1 MLPEHIEGPASM
13 PQLLGMRRAFST
25 VRLKPANTC
34 GFVRMAQR
42 HFNCVFTA
50 LSRLVQHSSDDFS
63 PTLSAAAHRPKL
75 ASQTI
80 LAFGGGAIAPCPLTI
95 VAAINNADRRRRVV
109 VVVVWDIVNVKG
121 YNFTKRKLIV

>member
-1 MLPEHIEGPASM
+1 MLSEHIEGPASM

-80 LAFGGGAIAPCPLTI
+80 LAFGGGAIAPCPI
-95 VAAINNADRRRRVV
+95 SVFQRV
-109 VVVVWDIVNVKG
+109 DLCQRANLKSI
-121 YNFTKRKLIV
+121 